1 MKAIV
6 YTNYGT
12 PDVLQLKEIEKPV
25 PGDNEVLVKV
35 HAASINSWDWDM
47 VRGKPY
53 IVRMWGLFK
62 PKYKTPGSDIAGRVE
77 AIGKNIS
84 TLKPGDEVFGDLCEC
99 GFGAFA
105 EYVCAK
111 EKALAHKSSAMSFEE
126 AATIPQAGM
135 MAVQGLLD
143 VGKIKPGQ
151 KILINGGAG
160 AVGTFAIQIA
170 KLYGAEV
177 TGVDSTNKLEM
188 MLAMGYDHVIDYTKE
203 DFTKNGNCYDLVLDV
218 QTNRPIF
225 AYARAL
231 TQNGVYATVGGSIGR
246 LLLALLLRGWISI
259 TRKKNIRIVAL
270 KPNKDLAYMN
280 ELFEAGKMKP
290 VIDSIYKLDKVPQAF
305 HYFATGAYKGK
316 IVITMC

>member
-35 HAASINSWDWDM
+35 YAASINSWDWDM

-62 PKYKTPGSDIAGRVE
+62 PKYKTPGAYIAGRVE

-170 KLYGAEV
+170 KL
-177 TGVDSTNKLEM
+177 
-188 MLAMGYDHVIDYTKE
+188 
-203 DFTKNGNCYDLVLDV
+203 
-218 QTNRPIF
+218 
-225 AYARAL
+225 
-231 TQNGVYATVGGSIGR
+231 
-246 LLLALLLRGWISI
+246 
-259 TRKKNIRIVAL
+259 
-270 KPNKDLAYMN
+270 
-280 ELFEAGKMKP
+280 
-290 VIDSIYKLDKVPQAF
+290 
-305 HYFATGAYKGK
+305 
-316 IVITMC
+316 